1 MMTKLKMAYMTMLT
15 IKRSLRITGKE
26 IRSGYDKLGAIQN
39 AMEDEMKRHT
49 LADLREGMRGLL
61 AKET

>member
-1 MMTKLKMAYMTMLT
+1 MQISSRFTVALLD
-15 IKRSLRITGKE
+15 
-26 IRSGYDKLGAIQN
+26 DKLGAIQN